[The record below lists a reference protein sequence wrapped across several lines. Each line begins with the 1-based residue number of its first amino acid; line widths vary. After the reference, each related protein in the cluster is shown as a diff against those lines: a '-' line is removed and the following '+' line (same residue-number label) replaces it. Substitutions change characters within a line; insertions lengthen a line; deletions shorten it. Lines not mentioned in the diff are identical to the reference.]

1 MATNKG
7 SAIERVCEFIRNERA
22 KDVSTDVS
30 TPPGV
35 STDVSTNVS
44 NSDETMLTET
54 TPDPDYLY
62 DIMLQSNIW
71 RQQDEDDDEESELDF
86 YEKWCD
92 F

>member
-22 KDVSTDVS
+22 N
-30 TPPGV
+30 
-35 STDVSTNVS
+35 DVSTNVS
-44 NSDETMLTET
+44 TSDETMLTET
-54 TPDPDYLY
+54 MLTETTPKPDYLY

-71 RQQDEDDDEESELDF
+71 RQQDEYDEESELDF
-86 YEKWCD
+86 NEKWCD

>member
-22 KDVSTDVS
+22 KDVSTN
-30 TPPGV
+30 
-35 STDVSTNVS
+35 VSTNVS
-44 NSDETMLTET
+44 TSDETMLTET
-54 TPDPDYLY
+54 MLTETTPKPDYLY

-71 RQQDEDDDEESELDF
+71 RQQDEYDEESELDF
-86 YEKWCD
+86 NEKWCD